1 MLLISLAMLVVAG
14 VIWGSF
20 SAVSASAAAARTR
33 KSAEQNV
40 RATYIKGD
48 VADSATPKDA
58 PAAPVNETGVQN
70 RNRAG
75 DSEPAKQ
82 GNADESGERMR
93 ARDGSGFGNSSNY
106 EAREERREQNRAKT
120 ESRVRDRSGRE
131 DCDGTCPNYET
142 REERREQNRAKAESR
157 VRDKSGREDC
167 DGTCP
172 NYETREERREQN
184 RAKAESRVRDRSGRE
199 DCGGTCPNYETREE
213 RREQNRAG
221 SDTGDGG
228 RETQGRFQ
236 GDKRP

>member
-1 MLLISLAMLVVAG
+1 MLLIGLAMLVVAG

-20 SAVSASAAAARTR
+20 SAASARAADARTR

-40 RATYIKGD
+40 RAAYSKGK

-75 DSEPAKQ
+75 DSEAAEK
-82 GNADESGERMR
+82 GNADENGARTR
-93 ARDGSGFGNSSNY
+93 VRDGSGG
-106 EAREERREQNRAKT
+106 
-120 ESRVRDRSGRE
+120 E
-131 DCDGTCPNYET
+131 DCDGTCPNHET

-157 VRDKSGREDC
+157 VRDKSGGENCDGTCPNYETREERREHNRAQAENRVCDGSCGEDC

-184 RAKAESRVRDRSGRE
+184 RA
-199 DCGGTCPNYETREE
+199 
-213 RREQNRAG
+213 G
-221 SDTGDGG
+221 SDPSDGG
-228 RETQGRFQ
+228 RGTQGRFK
-236 GDKRP
+236 GDTRP

>member
-1 MLLISLAMLVVAG
+1 MKSKRMKSMLLISLAMLVVAG

-20 SAVSASAAAARTR
+20 SAVSASAAARTR

-40 RATYIKGD
+40 RTAYTKGE
-48 VADSATPKDA
+48 VADSATPKDGS
-58 PAAPVNETGVQN
+58 AAPVNETGVQN

-157 VRDKSGREDC
+157 VRD
-167 DGTCP
+167 
-172 NYETREERREQN
+172 
-184 RAKAESRVRDRSGRE
+184 RSGRE

>member
-20 SAVSASAAAARTR
+20 SAVSVSAAARTG
-33 KSAEQNV
+33 KSAEQNA
-40 RATYIKGD
+40 RAAYTKGD
-48 VADSATPKDA
+48 VADSANPKDGS
-58 PAAPVNETGVQN
+58 AAPVNETGVQN

-75 DSEPAKQ
+75 DSEPAEK
-82 GNADESGERMR
+82 GNASESGVRTR
-93 ARDGSGFGNSSNY
+93 ARDGSGFGNSTRY
-106 EAREERREQNRAKT
+106 ETREERREQNRAKAESRVRDRSGREECDGT
-120 ESRVRDRSGRE
+120 CPNYETREERREQNRAKAESRVRDRSGRE

-157 VRDKSGREDC
+157 VRREDC

-184 RAKAESRVRDRSGRE
+184 RS
-199 DCGGTCPNYETREE
+199 
-213 RREQNRAG
+213 G